1 MSDEQDSTRL
11 SKLHLWQIQGV
22 RDALVIA
29 LFVVIFYAGYAMRS
43 VTVPLL
49 IAFGLAYLVE
59 PLVESL
65 CQRLRVSRPAA
76 VGTIMGT
83 VGLGLLVALV
93 IAVPIVIGQSVSFVE
108 SFRSGR
114 FNSVIDRAQAGVP
127 EP

>member
-1 MSDEQDSTRL
+1 MPPEWVESLSILRMSDEQDSTRL
-11 SKLHLWQIQGV
+11 SKLHLWQIHGV

-65 CQRLRVSRPAA
+65 CQRLRMSRPAA
-76 VGTIMGT
+76 VKAPGA
-83 VGLGLLVALV
+83 ALPP
-93 IAVPIVIGQSVSFVE
+93 A
-108 SFRSGR
+108 
-114 FNSVIDRAQAGVP
+114 
-127 EP
+127 

>member
-1 MSDEQDSTRL
+1 MPDEQDSTRL

-65 CQRLRVSRPAA
+65 CQRLRMSRPAA

-83 VGLGLLVALV
+83 VGLGLLVSLV
-93 IAVPIVIGQSVSFVE
+93 IAVPC
-108 SFRSGR
+108 
-114 FNSVIDRAQAGVP
+114 
-127 EP
+127 